1 MYRAHHTA
9 YSSIHAEHH
18 AILNLPPLPKK
29 HHLKKIDMIVIRTS
43 KTGLLGMSKPCIN
56 CVFKMYT
63 MPKEKGYRICNVIYS
78 DNNGGFVSTTLEK
91 LLHDSEVYMSSFY
104 RNNNFKLRYVSLLK

>member
-18 AILNLPPLPKK
+18 AILNLQPLPKK
-29 HHLKKIDMIVIRTS
+29 HHLKKIDLVVIRTS

-78 DNNGGFVSTTLEK
+78 DNNGNFISTSLDK
-91 LLHDSEVYMSSFY
+91 LLNDTEKYMSSFY
-104 RNNNFKLRYVSLLK
+104 RNNNFKLRCLAK